1 MTGGNNSFPYSD
13 RDRFR
18 FASSGCRPL
27 SGECTAWTTPSSVR
41 QRPLLRGGGGG
52 GDCPVT
58 IRLLGLLRLPLRRA
72 GCMLAAAARIIV
84 TNMNGDAPSRCGR
97 QVNPPAR
104 AARRR
109 RRKRPRGSRGWWA
122 RRPPRSSAPQCV
134 APGRGRRRRPAP
146 DWSRTAPSPRA
157 GRARARRSP
166 RTGSPR
172 RILIVCGVRALGGD
186 VGEEARRTRRGR
198 LDLTPSC
205 ATPRASPGVACLR
218 VHRSRGSRATF
229 LVCPS
234 LQRTRRSSKRLD
246 RSRRASRIA
255 MTWTR
260 SVSYR

>member
-1 MTGGNNSFPYSD
+1 MTAGSNNSFRKSD
-13 RDRFR
+13 RARFR

-41 QRPLLRGGGGG
+41 QRPLLRGGR

-122 RRPPRSSAPQCV
+122 RRPPRSSAPRSSFLRDSKSAGREV
-134 APGRGRRRRPAP
+134 ARKERFVSASRRRHRITSRLIAESPVEGPPKHTLKDRRTALWHRPALAVPGVQPRHVGVGGKAGRRR
-146 DWSRTAPSPRA
+146 
-157 GRARARRSP
+157 GR
-166 RTGSPR
+166 
-172 RILIVCGVRALGGD
+172 
-186 VGEEARRTRRGR
+186 
-198 LDLTPSC
+198 
-205 ATPRASPGVACLR
+205 
-218 VHRSRGSRATF
+218 
-229 LVCPS
+229 
-234 LQRTRRSSKRLD
+234 Q
-246 RSRRASRIA
+246 
-255 MTWTR
+255 
-260 SVSYR
+260 